1 MEMKKEV
8 NDSAQLLVNERGKTH
23 GNFGDHAR
31 VTQRLKEV
39 IQTELADRV
48 RRQQP
53 YLTATQ
59 IESLEM
65 IAHKIGRI
73 VAGDPNFKD
82 HWDDIAGY
90 ARIAN
95 AQP

>member
-8 NDSAQLLVNERGKTH
+8 NDSVQLLVNERGKTH

-73 VAGDPNFKD
+73 VAGDPNFQD
-82 HWDDIAGY
+82 HWDDIGGY

-95 AQP
+95 GQP

>member
-8 NDSAQLLVNERGKTH
+8 SDSVQLLVNERGKTH

-95 AQP
+95 QP